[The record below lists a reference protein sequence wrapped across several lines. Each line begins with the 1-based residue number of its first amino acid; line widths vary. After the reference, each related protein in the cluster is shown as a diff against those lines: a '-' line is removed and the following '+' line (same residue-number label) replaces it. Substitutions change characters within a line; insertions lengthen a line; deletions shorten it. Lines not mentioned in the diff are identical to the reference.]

1 MNIAIVAGEIS
12 GDMIG
17 AGLMK
22 TLLRHYPDA
31 IFQGVGGE
39 RMLAQGLNSLLPL
52 EKLSVMGLVEVIR
65 HLPELISIQKKLY
78 RHFTTRRPDV
88 FIGID
93 APDFNL
99 RLERRLR
106 ERGIPTVHYVSPTVW
121 AWRRRRLH
129 QIAHAVDLMLTLFPF
144 EARFYQERHIPVRYV
159 EHPLADEIPL
169 QDQRSHARRI
179 LHLESHSG
187 WPLLALLPGSRL
199 IEVKVLTP
207 LFVKTARRLQRK
219 YPSLQV
225 LIPAPTAR
233 IQDYLT
239 HTLADLDFSARI
251 IAGQSREVIAAAD
264 VVLLASG
271 TATLEALLLGR
282 PMVVAYKVAPVTA
295 WLARKLVQLP
305 HFALPNLLA
314 GKSLIP
320 EFCQEQA
327 TVDALEQA
335 LLGLLSDMVYRNR
348 LLDEFR
354 IIHQQLRQDAS
365 TRAAAA
371 IAELLNNKISS
382 TT

>member
-1 MNIAIVAGEIS
+1 
-12 GDMIG
+12 
-17 AGLMK
+17 
-22 TLLRHYPDA
+22 
-31 IFQGVGGE
+31 
-39 RMLAQGLNSLLPL
+39 
-52 EKLSVMGLVEVIR
+52 
-65 HLPELISIQKKLY
+65 
-78 RHFTTRRPDV
+78 
-88 FIGID
+88 
-93 APDFNL
+93 
-99 RLERRLR
+99 
-106 ERGIPTVHYVSPTVW
+106 
-121 AWRRRRLH
+121 
-129 QIAHAVDLMLTLFPF
+129 
-144 EARFYQERHIPVRYV
+144 
-159 EHPLADEIPL
+159 
-169 QDQRSHARRI
+169 
-179 LHLESHSG
+179 
-187 WPLLALLPGSRL
+187 
-199 IEVKVLTP
+199 
-207 LFVKTARRLQRK
+207 
-219 YPSLQV
+219 LQV

-251 IAGQSREVIAAAD
+251 IAGQSCEVIAAAD

-295 WLARKLVQLP
+295 WIARKLVQLP

-320 EFCQEQA
+320 EFFQEQA